1 MKDNMREIKDLL
13 KKLYTKALKPFSILK
28 ILIIYRY
35 VSFLVCL
42 LLYYIT
48 APQSNIGMKIGIICM
63 LVIVYSTM
71 GYLYLEN
78 KDDRRNTLILS
89 IVEAVENGIFIMI
102 SGGFASPFIWYFIST
117 VFITAVKLSYLL
129 AVLYSAAYFMIAAAS
144 SIYFQGTIHNY
155 EVERLQLNTAI
166 SCIIIVF
173 VILQLIR
180 YAGKIEEKGRK
191 LSALNRQLE
200 AANAKVEETLKYSIE
215 VYETINIFNN
225 HKNENIMMKLVEHF
239 SYLSGIKQLLLIRLT
254 PIDAYGGFISYGL
267 SSDEAGKVYAKAME
281 MIEKDHQQSR
291 QLEGRY
297 EDYYMTIKYI
307 MYEDSP
313 CGAFVS
319 LGRKEEISTAG
330 EKRPIFGDA
339 DGMNFSRE
347 DGIIQSNDIFSLFMK
362 IAGIA
367 LKQLEF
373 NEIEEQLL
381 ISEEQNRIAGE
392 IHDIVLQRLFAISCK
407 LYVLSRTEDYQNLN
421 RNLLEIK
428 RAIDMAMKELRETI
442 YGLAWDKKGK
452 DPLRQ
457 KLDDYAKE
465 LEKMHDVSIDISFL
479 GDTNMIGLNLKRGLY
494 RVICEAMNNAI
505 RHGRASHI
513 DVQIMIETDMLKI
526 QISDDGAG
534 FDYEAVRQKKEQ
546 GLGLNNI
553 HRIIEMMN
561 GQITIRSGND
571 QNTRI
576 FMEIPCKPAV

>member
-1 MKDNMREIKDLL
+1 MKGIKILIRNIYGKSL
-13 KKLYTKALKPFSILK
+13 KSFSILN

-48 APQSNIGMKIGIICM
+48 ASQSDFRTKISIMCM

-89 IVEAVENGIFIMI
+89 IIELVENGIFLII
-102 SGGFASPFIWYFIST
+102 SGGYASPFIWYFIST

-129 AVLYSAAYFMIAAAS
+129 ALLYSAVYFIIAATS
-144 SIYFQGTIHNY
+144 SFYLQKTIHNF

-166 SCIIIVF
+166 SCVIIVF

-180 YAGKIEEKGRK
+180 YAGKVEEKSTK
-191 LSALNRQLE
+191 LSVLNKQME
-200 AANAKVEETLKYSIE
+200 AVNAKVEKTLKYSID
-215 VYETINIFNN
+215 VYETINIFNS
-225 HKNENIMMKLVEHF
+225 HKNDNILMKLVEHY
-239 SYLSGIKQLLLIRLT
+239 SYLSGIKKLLLIRLT
-254 PIDAYGGFISYGL
+254 PIDAYGGYISYGM
-267 SSDEAGKVYAKAME
+267 SSDEVSKIYTRAME
-281 MIEKDHQQSR
+281 IIEKDQKQSG
-291 QLEGRY
+291 QLKSSVEDVCITINYIIY
-297 EDYYMTIKYI
+297 ET
-307 MYEDSP
+307 SP

-319 LGRKEEISTAG
+319 IGNKEDMPSVYSGQIYEDTGGKNLTG
-330 EKRPIFGDA
+330 EGGF
-339 DGMNFSRE
+339 
-347 DGIIQSNDIFSLFMK
+347 IQGNDIFSLFMK

-428 RAIDMAMKELRETI
+428 NAIDMVMKELRETI
-442 YGLAWDKKGK
+442 YGLSWDKKGK

-457 KLDDYAKE
+457 KLDDYAQE
-465 LEKMHDVSIDISFL
+465 LEKMHDVKINISFL

-526 QISDDGAG
+526 QISDNGTG
-534 FDYEAVRQKKEQ
+534 FDYETVRQKKEH